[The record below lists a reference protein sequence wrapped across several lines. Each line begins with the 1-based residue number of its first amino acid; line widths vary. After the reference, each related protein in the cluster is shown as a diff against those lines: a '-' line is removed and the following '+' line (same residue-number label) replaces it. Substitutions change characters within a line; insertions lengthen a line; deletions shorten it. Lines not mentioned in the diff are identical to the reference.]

1 MMKPTSRSKK
11 SLRAKKP
18 HGAKKSLRA
27 KEPQRLKK
35 PDTVHH
41 KSVQLAGG
49 ESVEIR
55 CWTEGNRI
63 FVAAFNDDGKQV
75 TAVTYSAE
83 VPLEDEFYGAFK
95 DPLVDSL
102 AEVVEYGLLN
112 NPELHYRP

>member
-1 MMKPTSRSKK
+1 MKKPTSRSKK
-11 SLRAKKP
+11 LLRAKKP
-18 HGAKKSLRA
+18 HAAKKSHRA
-27 KEPQRLKK
+27 KKPRRLKK
-35 PDTVHH
+35 PGTVHH

-55 CWTEGNRI
+55 CWMEGNRI

-83 VPLEDEFYGAFK
+83 VPVEDEFYGAFK
-95 DPLVDSL
+95 DPLVESL
-102 AEVVEYGLLN
+102 GEVVEYDLVN